1 MNYETADDSFI
12 TTVNDVFSHASSE
25 NENSPISE
33 DGEITPILIRQTIE
47 EVFVR
52 KPTRMHVNKK
62 NVQAYRGLKLKSTK
76 PSVSFTW
83 FEKVLGKTPTSS
95 PRTTPVDSPNGL
107 P

>member
-12 TTVNDVFSHASSE
+12 TTVDGIFSQASCE
-25 NENSPISE
+25 KEISE

-107 P
+107 A